1 MKKINA
7 DWYSKG
13 KLDRKL
19 GDQLMKK
26 INFYIQRDFILQKLR
41 NKICQT
47 IILKL
52 EVEQYGI

>member
-13 KLDRKL
+13 KLDRKTWRPTDEKNKFL
-19 GDQLMKK
+19 YSKG
-26 INFYIQRDFILQKLR
+26 FFLQKLR
-41 NKICQT
+41 KKICQK

>member
-1 MKKINA
+1 MQIGIQKENWIE
-7 DWYSKG
+7 
-13 KLDRKL
+13 KLE
-19 GDQLMKK
+19 DQPMKK

-41 NKICQT
+41 KKICQK

>member
-13 KLDRKL
+13 KLDRKTWRP
-19 GDQLMKK
+19 K

-41 NKICQT
+41 KKICQK

>member
-1 MKKINA
+1 MQIGIKKENWIE
-7 DWYSKG
+7 
-13 KLDRKL
+13 KL

-26 INFYIQRDFILQKLR
+26 ITFYIQRDFILQKLR
-41 NKICQT
+41 KKICQK

>member
-1 MKKINA
+1 MKNINA

-13 KLDRKL
+13 KIDRKL
-19 GDQLMKK
+19 GDQPMKK

-41 NKICQT
+41 KKICQK

>member
-1 MKKINA
+1 MQIGIQKENWIE
-7 DWYSKG
+7 
-13 KLDRKL
+13 KL
-19 GDQLMKK
+19 GDQLIKK

-41 NKICQT
+41 KKICQK